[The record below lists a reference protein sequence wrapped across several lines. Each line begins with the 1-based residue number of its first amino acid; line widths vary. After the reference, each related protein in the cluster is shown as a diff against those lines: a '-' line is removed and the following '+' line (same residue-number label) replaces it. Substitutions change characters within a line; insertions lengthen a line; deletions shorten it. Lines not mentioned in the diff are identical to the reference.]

1 MGWYDAYKPT
11 NVSRVNV
18 DKMGSNSGSA
28 AKGLGDAFTSIGD
41 SMLKV
46 DKARDDEKTNKFI
59 NAYRDAQT
67 TGVKKSNKAFDTT
80 NELKNKKIE
89 ADTGYTNA
97 NTNLTGKKVKAF
109 DTTNELKNKKIEA
122 DTGYTNANTGLISKK
137 LNAFDKNNEINQNN
151 TKAKT
156 AYTQKQTDEYD
167 KLLDSKIAKN
177 DKSFKYTEKTDA
189 KIASQVKTAMGM
201 DAPNFN
207 FDDSVKKAY
216 QDTVAGSAQISK
228 KYNLE
233 PSLAIEVYANRD
245 KYDFSGSKLTLKKE
259 VKEPKKETKKSWKDY
274 Q

>member
-67 TGVKKSNKAFDTT
+67 TGVKKSN
-80 NELKNKKIE
+80 
-89 ADTGYTNA
+89 
-97 NTNLTGKKVKAF
+97 KAF

-245 KYDFSGSKLTLKKE
+245 KYDLSGSKLTLKKE
-259 VKEPKKETKKSWKDY
+259 VKEAKKETKKSWKDY